1 MNHQIDPQSASR
13 RWVAR
18 ITRSYEADDRRYFR
32 RFHGHGLVAEIDQQ
46 LVEVS
51 DISITGAAVAGLSL
65 SKGEV
70 IRLKLIPR
78 TDSHLLINDS
88 VTVRAESQGSEAGY
102 TRLRFLDVGFGLAR
116 LVVRYVSA
124 CTGVQPFIFR

>member
-1 MNHQIDPQSASR
+1 MNHQIDPQGASR

-18 ITRSYEADDRRYFR
+18 ITRSYEADDRRHFR
-32 RFHGHGLVAEIDQQ
+32 RFHGHGLVAEIGQK

-51 DISITGAAVAGLSL
+51 DISITGASVAGLEL
-65 SKGEV
+65 SKGDV
-70 IRLKLIPR
+70 VRMKLIPR
-78 TDSHLLINDS
+78 ADNKMLINDS
-88 VTVRAESQGSEAGY
+88 VTVRAEAQGSESGY

-116 LVVRYVSA
+116 LVVRHVSA